1 MPSSPESTWVAEQQV
16 QEMKR
21 RDYARRIINPYLDFK
36 QTILK
41 AYHCGRAARN
51 AAKFTGSHNSIKLKL
66 CCLAFL
72 RELNGDRGRN
82 PTAALKLF
90 LAWAL
95 HCWGLQRICTHP
107 ADPKSSELVRLWS
120 VIPAWLWA
128 APPIYIPLLSRSWM
142 PQEQLTDGPASLG
155 LCCPELCC
163 AKRSSSC
170 SLSFLTAAPGLLYHV
185 TIWISDGLHPIA
197 SALNSTSI
205 WSPETNWT
213 RNVTIWGLLKWFT
226 TSSTGMNRKKQKAV
240 RN

>member
-1 MPSSPESTWVAEQQV
+1 
-16 QEMKR
+16 MKR

-36 QTILK
+36 QTILE
-41 AYHCGRAARN
+41 AYNCGRAARN

-66 CCLAFL
+66 CCLSILEGAEWGQRQRL
-72 RELNGDRGRN
+72 YSSTE
-82 PTAALKLF
+82 AF

-128 APPIYIPLLSRSWM
+128 APPIYIPLLSRSWI

-170 SLSFLTAAPGLLYHV
+170 SLSFLQLPRDCYIRSAFESLMVCTLLP
-185 TIWISDGLHPIA
+185 LHCIPPA
-197 SALNSTSI
+197 SGHQ
-205 WSPETNWT
+205 
-213 RNVTIWGLLKWFT
+213 RQ
-226 TSSTGMNRKKQKAV
+226 TGHEMLPSELF
-240 RN
+240 